1 MYDLD
6 LYRGPEGAPPS
17 FFMAQ
22 SRSAEVHQILVSA
35 RDGPDVIAAML
46 ETVADAFP
54 RFFDHEIRPMLQGIV
69 DQLEG
74 QTRPRAE

>member
-1 MYDLD
+1 MH
-6 LYRGPEGAPPS
+6 R
-17 FFMAQ
+17 
-22 SRSAEVHQILVSA
+22 ILVSA
-35 RDGPDVIAAML
+35 SDGPDVIAAML

-74 QTRPRAE
+74 QTRPQAE